1 MASVA
6 FYQIISTNMCV
17 VILLIPSKILTEKVN
32 KPIARY
38 FYESDPTS
46 RGYRNWWEI
55 GTFEI
60 IENRLADQGRV
71 VRVNGWSTEVKQ
83 KVQL

>member
-17 VILLIPSKILTEKVN
+17 VILLIPSKILTKKVN
-32 KPIARY
+32 KPIVRY

-46 RGYRNWWEI
+46 RGTET
-55 GTFEI
+55 GEK
-60 IENRLADQGRV
+60 LALLR
-71 VRVNGWSTEVKQ
+71 
-83 KVQL
+83 